1 MIINLSTACVIVK
14 SYLKGKK
21 KHSYHFRYRLVLRVI
36 PNLQT
41 EETKAPELV
50 FCHLYLSGN

>member
-1 MIINLSTACVIVK
+1 MIINLSTACVIVV
-14 SYLKGKK
+14 LPQRKK